1 MKQVSIFDNV
11 TGKRLCFLENAYN
24 VGYTLNLNKL
34 HAAKFTLPYDDPKN
48 VFCQPYRWVEIW
60 DETRPGAPVG
70 LFRILPSAI
79 TKKADTRSIDYTCE
93 HVLAT
98 LMDDVLFGWHE
109 IGNLGVYTTTV
120 INYVLSKQ
128 RTVRWQLDD
137 CDFTHQYLYGWENE
151 NLLAALFSVATC
163 FAEPYTWNYNT
174 ASTGTIAGDASLWVR
189 GTLSSAA
196 GAEQNTS
203 SVKAKRIRTGFLL
216 QTDFTAAE
224 PSSGYQIQAYVYTA
238 SGAYKGIW
246 DGSSFGTTVTWFSGR
261 INFSSFGDTSYK
273 VRLVARK
280 SDDSNWTNTADSDK
294 AAQSILLVHA
304 VGWELSLNAVDE
316 TPVAEIRYKKNM
328 LGITKT
334 VDPSQMATRLIPL
347 GYGEGVNQLD
357 ISSKNGGSKVL
368 EADTISTYG
377 EITRL
382 WIDRRYQDV
391 DSLYAAAV
399 AMLDEL
405 KQPYISYEVE
415 TALIGSLAGVNVG
428 DYVRVIDD
436 EDGTDFNARVIT
448 FDKPDV
454 YGNPTAAKITLANR
468 SKDIATSLADMADRS
483 RINEV
488 YAQGAVTLYTMSF
501 ADNCA
506 DNFPAELKFPIPEN
520 VVHLNSIKLSGKI
533 EAFRGYSQV
542 VESTTINLNTT
553 NTGGGSTQTSSATVL
568 EVSSIQDDD
577 GGGPGHSNHNHG
589 IQLAKNAQG
598 DLTEWLSV
606 VNSSGAF
613 IRTTGFVAS
622 GSHEHEGHT
631 HTVTVPEHSHGITMP
646 AHTHPMSYDIYT
658 GETADYVEI
667 SVDGTTLT
675 KEGGSTHFESSDL
688 SDVDITAALTRQ
700 AGSTEISRGWHTITL
715 TPNKQTRLNLSLAVQ
730 LFANSRGGGQ
740 Y

>member
-1 MKQVSIFDNV
+1 MKQVAIFDNV

-48 VFCQPYRWVEIW
+48 AFCQPYRWVEIW

-79 TKKADTRSIDYTCE
+79 TKKADTRAIDYTCE

-109 IGNLGVYTTTV
+109 IGNLGVYTSEV
-120 INYVLSKQ
+120 IDYVLRQQ
-128 RTVRWQLDD
+128 RTPRWTLQT
-137 CDFTHQYLYGWENE
+137 CGFTHQYLYGWENE

-163 FAEPYTWNYNT
+163 FAEPYTWSYDT
-174 ASTGTIAGDASLWVR
+174 TGPGALADATLWTRGSLASATGNE
-189 GTLSSAA
+189 LS
-196 GAEQNTS
+196 TS
-203 SVKAKRIRTGFLL
+203 TYTKNRIRTSLL
-216 QTDFTAAE
+216 TTDYLAAK
-224 PSSGYQIQAYVYTA
+224 PGDGYRIAAYVYN
-238 SGAYKGIW
+238 SGGTYQGIW
-246 DGSSFGTTVTWFSGR
+246 NGSGLGTTVVWFTGQ
-261 INFSSFGDTSYK
+261 INFMPMPAGSR
-273 VRLVARK
+273 VRLIASK
-280 SDDSNWTNTADSDK
+280 TDNSSWTNTADST
-294 AAQSILLVHA
+294 AAMNAILLTKTA
-304 VGWELSLNAVDE
+304 NTWRLFLNTVSTD
-316 TPVAEIRYKKNM
+316 PVAEIRYKKNM

-399 AMLDEL
+399 AMLEEL

-415 TALIGSLAGVNVG
+415 TTLIGSLAGVNVG

-506 DNFPAELKFPIPEN
+506 NNYPAVLKFPIPDN
-520 VVHLNSIKLSGKI
+520 VVHLNSIKLSGQI